1 MSYSTRD
8 VGRQIRNPQSAMAE
22 ISPAFV
28 TMVTFIFGA
37 AIGSFL
43 NVCIYRLPLHES
55 VVFPASHCRACA
67 TPLSWYDNLPLASY
81 LLRRGRCRFCGVSF
95 SFRYFLVELI
105 TAFLAVALVYR
116 FGLTLSTVGYFAFS
130 AALVIITFIDFDH
143 QIIPDVVSLPGAA
156 AGVLFSLVSP
166 ALSLWNSLIGLV
178 IGAGV
183 LLAVALGYRA
193 VTGREG
199 MGGGDVKLLA
209 MIGAFLG
216 WRAVPF
222 TLFAASFL
230 GSVVGVAAMVR
241 NHSDSK
247 LALPFGPFLS
257 FGALCYLFFGEQLI
271 EWYLNLL

>member
-1 MSYSTRD
+1 
-8 VGRQIRNPQSAMAE
+8 
-22 ISPAFV
+22 
-28 TMVTFIFGA
+28 MVTFLFGA

-43 NVCIYRLPLHES
+43 NVCIYRLPLRES
-55 VVFPASHCRACA
+55 IVFPASHCRACSA
-67 TPLSWYDNLPLASY
+67 PLSWYDNLPLASY
-81 LLRRGRCRFCGVSF
+81 VLRRGRCRFCGAAF
-95 SFRYFLVELI
+95 SFRYFLVELL
-105 TAFLAVALVYR
+105 TALLAVALVYR
-116 FGLTLSTVGYFAFS
+116 FGLTVTTVGYFAFS
-130 AALVIITFIDFDH
+130 AALVVITFIDLDY
-143 QIIPDVVSLPGAA
+143 QIIPDVISLPGAV

-166 ALSLWNSLIGLV
+166 ALSLWSSLIGLV
-178 IGAGV
+178 LGAGI

-216 WRAVPF
+216 WRAVLF
-222 TLFAASFL
+222 SLFAASFV

-241 NHSDSK
+241 NHADSK

-271 EWYLNLL
+271 GWYLNLL